1 LHRQEFNN
9 FTVHKML
16 LGRSINEDKIDGTCR
31 THGED
36 EIIYKI
42 LVGEPEEKKKS
53 RERRMRRWEGNTK
66 TFLK

>member
-1 LHRQEFNN
+1 
-9 FTVHKML
+9 ML